1 MLNLLVWIP
10 VCTQLSRGIFAIL
23 GVVSADSFSTIHS
36 YTNTYHMPFF
46 SPWFPEK
53 VTWIFSQLDYFNDL
67 NIFITWILQ
76 RKIWNEEKNQLNSL
90 LWQVP
95 VPTSGLMDYA
105 LSLRPEYHQA
115 ILDVITYYGW
125 KNIIYIYD
133 SHDGK
138 FHPFSRIS
146 TIVWSAWDG
155 IAVSDYLL
163 KIRRC
168 ELVCKVGKRKK
179 GKSRRAPAEGEPSN
193 IIFHES
199 PVSISLLVQSLWS
212 FPFFYFL
219 FVCLKEKH
227 WLLPATALTFV
238 SRFSIINRKTEPSR
252 WGAAQEKR
260 EIRFS
265 SWDKDTGASRR
276 RTP

>member
-1 MLNLLVWIP
+1 
-10 VCTQLSRGIFAIL
+10 
-23 GVVSADSFSTIHS
+23 
-36 YTNTYHMPFF
+36 
-46 SPWFPEK
+46 
-53 VTWIFSQLDYFNDL
+53 
-67 NIFITWILQ
+67 
-76 RKIWNEEKNQLNSL
+76 

-146 TIVWSAWDG
+146 TIVGSAWDG

-212 FPFFYFL
+212 FPFSIFCL
-219 FVCLKEKH
+219 FVSKKNIGCCRRQH
-227 WLLPATALTFV
+227 WLSSRVFPLLIEKQSPAD
-238 SRFSIINRKTEPSR
+238 E
-252 WGAAQEKR
+252 AQHKR
-260 EIRFS
+260 NG
-265 SWDKDTGASRR
+265 K
-276 RTP
+276 

>member
-53 VTWIFSQLDYFNDL
+53 VTWIFSQLGYFNSL

-76 RKIWNEEKNQLNSL
+76 RKIWNEERNQLNSL

-168 ELVCKVGKRKK
+168 ELVCKVGKRKR
-179 GKSRRAPAEGEPSN
+179 GNRDEPLRKA
-193 IIFHES
+193 
-199 PVSISLLVQSLWS
+199 SLLTSFSTNLLFPSHSWYSLCGVS
-212 FPFFYFL
+212 LFL
-219 FVCLKEKH
+219 FSVCLSQRKH
-227 WLLPATALTFV
+227 WLLLPATAALTFV
-238 SRFSIINRKTEPSR
+238 SRFPLLIEKQSPADE
-252 WGAAQEKR
+252 AQHKR
-260 EIRFS
+260 NG
-265 SWDKDTGASRR
+265 K
-276 RTP
+276 